1 MNKKVVTIVAIV
13 LLLLISV
20 AGYFLFFQGKKS
32 EKILVIART
41 NKPSSLD
48 PAHIVWTNDY
58 AIVANVFSTLI
69 GYEPGT
75 RKMVPDLAT
84 KWEVSNDGKI
94 YTFYLRKG
102 VKFHRG
108 YGELTAE
115 DVKFTFERILDPKTK
130 ARYPD
135 FFKSIDKIEIIDKYT
150 VKFILKY
157 PDPAFLTYLAPWRNS
172 FIVCKKAV
180 LEMGD
185 EKFAMQPV
193 GTGPFVVEKWN
204 QETGDVILV
213 KNPDYYGE
221 KPKVDKII
229 YKVIEDPYTQ
239 YLALEKGE
247 VDIVSLDISIS
258 GLLDRAKSNPNIK
271 VYEKIGGGSLSLTF
285 NLKDPVLSNLKV
297 RQAIAYAINR
307 TEIAVDLLKNTVTE
321 AKGFISPAYVCYTED
336 IPQYPYNPEKAR
348 QLLVEAGYPNGVEI
362 DFYVPSVG
370 VMPRVATL
378 LQQQMAKAGIKVNIK
393 QMDWATW
400 LEATVKTGKAKLSYM
415 PLGGRPPETVVILT
429 NLFSF
434 DPALNTPTGINFM
447 WYGGL
452 VSLLNQMSKEPD
464 PAKRCKLYKQAQVK
478 IMEDLPLY
486 PLYWGKIYVAT
497 RTWVKGFN
505 IDTFNSYGDW
515 MEYIDIEGK
524 K

>member
-1 MNKKVVTIVAIV
+1 MNKKTLVIVGIV
-13 LLLLISV
+13 LVLVLSA
-20 AGYFLFFQGKKS
+20 AGYFMFFQPKKT
-32 EKILVIART
+32 KKVLVIARS

-48 PAHIVWTNDY
+48 PAHVVWTNDY
-58 AIVANVFSTLI
+58 AIVANVFSTLV

-75 RKMVPDLAT
+75 RKMVGDLAT
-84 KWEVSNDGKI
+84 KWEVSDDGKV
-94 YTFYLRKG
+94 YTFYLRKS
-102 VKFHRG
+102 VKFHKG
-108 YGELTAE
+108 YGEVTAE

-135 FFKSIDKIEIIDKYT
+135 FFKSIDRIEVVNKYT
-150 VKFILKY
+150 VRFYLKY

-172 FIVCKKAV
+172 FIVSKKAV

-185 EKFAMQPV
+185 EKFAKQPI
-193 GTGPFVVEKWN
+193 GSGPFMVEKWD

-213 KNPDYYGE
+213 KNPDYYGV
-221 KPKVDKII
+221 KPKVDKIV

-247 VDIVSLDISIS
+247 VDIMGLDTSIS
-258 GLLDRAKSNPNIK
+258 GLLDRAKNNPNIK
-271 VYEKIGGGSLSLTF
+271 VYEKVGGGSLSLTF

-321 AKGFISPAYVCYTED
+321 AKGFISPAYVCYTD
-336 IPQYPYNPEKAR
+336 NVPQYPYNPEKAK
-348 QLLVEAGYPNGVEI
+348 QLLAEAGYSNGVEI

-378 LQQQMAKAGIKVNIK
+378 IQQQLAKVGIKVNIK

-400 LEATVKTGKAKLSYM
+400 LEATVKTGKATMAFM

-429 NLFSF
+429 NLFTF
-434 DPALNTPTGINFM
+434 DPNRKTPTGINFM
-447 WYGGL
+447 FYGGL
-452 VSLLNQMSKEPD
+452 TDLLNKMQKEPNPD
-464 PAKRCKLYKQAQVK
+464 KRCQLYEQAQVK

-486 PLYWGKIYVAT
+486 PLYWGKIYIAA
-497 RTWVKGFN
+497 RTWIKGFY

-515 MEYIDIEGK
+515 MEYVDIEGK
-524 K
+524 E

>member
-229 YKVIEDPYTQ
+229 YKVIEDSYTQ

-271 VYEKIGGGSLSLTF
+271 VYEKIGGGSLSLT
-285 NLKDPVLSNLKV
+285 S
-297 RQAIAYAINR
+297 
-307 TEIAVDLLKNTVTE
+307 
-321 AKGFISPAYVCYTED
+321 
-336 IPQYPYNPEKAR
+336 
-348 QLLVEAGYPNGVEI
+348 
-362 DFYVPSVG
+362 
-370 VMPRVATL
+370 
-378 LQQQMAKAGIKVNIK
+378 
-393 QMDWATW
+393 
-400 LEATVKTGKAKLSYM
+400 
-415 PLGGRPPETVVILT
+415 
-429 NLFSF
+429 
-434 DPALNTPTGINFM
+434 
-447 WYGGL
+447 
-452 VSLLNQMSKEPD
+452 
-464 PAKRCKLYKQAQVK
+464 
-478 IMEDLPLY
+478 
-486 PLYWGKIYVAT
+486 
-497 RTWVKGFN
+497 
-505 IDTFNSYGDW
+505 
-515 MEYIDIEGK
+515 
-524 K
+524 